1 VLTPEITYT
10 PRISPALAQL
20 RGLSARLRDLR
31 PLAEQSIVP
40 AAIAMLRRH
49 WDSKGAAFGHAWA
62 PLAPST
68 MAARIR
74 KGTAAKGPLR
84 DTDSLFLALF
94 RSVSSSNVV
103 RSTAGGV
110 RVALGLDETASALDR
125 MKALWHQKGTARM
138 PARQVIPDPLPRSFR
153 DLVRALTLDYVLTGR
168 IRGPGGRFVSA
179 PAAGAG

>member
-94 RSVSSSNVV
+94 RSVSSPNSV
-103 RSTAGGV
+103 RSINGGV
-110 RVALGLDETASALDR
+110 RVALGLDEGVDPIDR
-125 MKALWHQKGTARM
+125 AKARWHQKGTARM
-138 PARQVIPDPLPRSFR
+138 PARQVIPSPLPRSFR
-153 DLVRALTLDYVLTGR
+153 DLVRALAIDYVTTGR
-168 IRGPGGRFVSA
+168 VRGAGGRFVSSSS
-179 PAAGAG
+179 AGG